1 MLLGLKIIG
10 HQHYRRAG
18 GIDVMGIFGIGQEGN
33 CSRMT
38 LFYFG
43 EGIYYGIAVSLNSAT
58 GDGGDLRSC
67 KLHQFIIIQ
76 LLTAIV
82 RLPLGAYTQQ
92 RK

>member
-1 MLLGLKIIG
+1 
-10 HQHYRRAG
+10 
-18 GIDVMGIFGIGQEGN
+18 
-33 CSRMT
+33 MT

-76 LLTAIV
+76 LLTVIV
-82 RLPLGAYTQQ
+82 HLPLGACTQQ